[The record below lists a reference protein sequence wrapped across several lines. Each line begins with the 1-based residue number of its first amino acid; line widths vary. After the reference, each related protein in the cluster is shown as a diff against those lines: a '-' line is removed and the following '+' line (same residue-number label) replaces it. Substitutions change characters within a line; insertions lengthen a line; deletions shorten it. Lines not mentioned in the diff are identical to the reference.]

1 MVLFE
6 TVVPIC
12 ILVLGYGSMF
22 IVCYFEKRKE
32 VKELFRIR
40 FSESREMERRFKE
53 LQLISEQHLDTT
65 EARHKSVKIMRLLY
79 GDWWF
84 ALPVCVSEIQDQREA
99 ECIRKEIEWYL
110 CEQHQKSIDD
120 LSHFLK
126 IQ

>member
-1 MVLFE
+1 MVLFA

-22 IVCYFEKRKE
+22 IVHCFEKQKE
-32 VKELFRIR
+32 VKELFKIR
-40 FSESREMERRFKE
+40 FSKSREMERRFKE
-53 LQLISEQHLDTT
+53 LKLISEQHLDKT
-65 EARHKSVKIMRLLY
+65 EALHKSVKIMKLLY

-84 ALPVCVSEIQDQREA
+84 ALPVCVSETQDQMDA
-99 ECIRKEIEWYL
+99 EHIRKKIEWYL

-120 LSHFLK
+120 LSRFLK